1 VTVVGTKER
10 SKDYVDREGL
20 IYKEK
25 MNYYKKLGI
34 THFNGARREFPGKRA
49 ISCSEHLKR
58 TNGTDKV
65 ANYRFVKELK
75 AYIEV
80 NTTAKGSYN
89 LTF

>member
-10 SKDYVDREGL
+10 SKDYVDRGGL

-34 THFNGARREFPGKRA
+34 THFIGARREFPGKRA
-49 ISCSEHLKR
+49 ISCEVHLNR

-65 ANYRFVKELK
+65 ANYRFVEELQ